1 MSKFEKLIDRLQR
14 KPKDFTYEELKTV
27 LTGLGYSESNKGKTS
42 GSRVAFINVETNY
55 ILRIHK
61 PHPANIIK
69 AYALKYIINELKTQ
83 KNYDR
88 KYN

>member
-42 GSRVAFINVETNY
+42 GSRVAFINVETNH

-61 PHPANIIK
+61 PHPQNIIK
-69 AYALKYIINELKTQ
+69 AYVLEYIINELKTQ
-83 KNYDR
+83 K
-88 KYN
+88 KL

>member
-42 GSRVAFINVETNY
+42 GSRVAFINVETNH

-69 AYALKYIINELKTQ
+69 AYALEYIINELKTQ
-83 KNYDR
+83 K
-88 KYN
+88 KL

>member
-14 KPKDFTYEELKTV
+14 KPKDFTYEELKNV

-42 GSRVAFINVETNY
+42 GSRVAFINVETNH

-61 PHPANIIK
+61 PHPQNIIK
-69 AYALKYIINELKTQ
+69 AYALEYIINELKTQ
-83 KNYDR
+83 K
-88 KYN
+88 KL

>member
-42 GSRVAFINVETNY
+42 GSRVAFINVETNH

-61 PHPANIIK
+61 PHPQNIIK
-69 AYALKYIINELKTQ
+69 AYALEYIINELKTQ
-83 KNYDR
+83 K
-88 KYN
+88 KL

>member
-27 LTGLGYSESNKGKTS
+27 LTGLGYSGSNKGKTS
-42 GSRVAFINVETNY
+42 GSRVAFINVETNH

-61 PHPANIIK
+61 PHPQNIIK
-69 AYALKYIINELKTQ
+69 AYVLEYIINELKTQ
-83 KNYDR
+83 K
-88 KYN
+88 KL

>member
-42 GSRVAFINVETNY
+42 GSRVAFINVETNH

-61 PHPANIIK
+61 PHPQNIIK
-69 AYALKYIINELKTQ
+69 AYVLEYIINELKIQ
-83 KNYDR
+83 K
-88 KYN
+88 KL

>member
-42 GSRVAFINVETNY
+42 GSRVAFINAETNH

-61 PHPANIIK
+61 PHPQNIIK
-69 AYALKYIINELKTQ
+69 AYALEYIINELKTQ
-83 KNYDR
+83 K
-88 KYN
+88 KL

>member
-42 GSRVAFINVETNY
+42 GSRVAFINVETNH

-61 PHPANIIK
+61 PHPQNIIK
-69 AYALKYIINELKTQ
+69 AYVREYIINELKTQ
-83 KNYDR
+83 K
-88 KYN
+88 KL

>member
-14 KPKDFTYEELKTV
+14 KPKNFTYEELKTV

-42 GSRVAFINVETNY
+42 GSRVAFINAETKH

-61 PHPANIIK
+61 PHPQNIIK
-69 AYALKYIINELKTQ
+69 AYALEYIINELKTQ
-83 KNYDR
+83 K
-88 KYN
+88 KL

>member
-42 GSRVAFINVETNY
+42 GSRVAFINAETKH

-61 PHPANIIK
+61 PHPQNIIK
-69 AYALKYIINELKTQ
+69 AYALEYIINELKTQ
-83 KNYDR
+83 K
-88 KYN
+88 KL

>member
-42 GSRVAFINVETNY
+42 GSRVAFINVETKH

-61 PHPANIIK
+61 PHPQNIIK
-69 AYALKYIINELKTQ
+69 AYALEYIINELKTQ
-83 KNYDR
+83 K
-88 KYN
+88 KL

>member
-42 GSRVAFINVETNY
+42 GSRVAFINVETNH

-61 PHPANIIK
+61 PHPPNIIK
-69 AYALKYIINELKTQ
+69 AYALEYIINELKTQ
-83 KNYDR
+83 K
-88 KYN
+88 KL